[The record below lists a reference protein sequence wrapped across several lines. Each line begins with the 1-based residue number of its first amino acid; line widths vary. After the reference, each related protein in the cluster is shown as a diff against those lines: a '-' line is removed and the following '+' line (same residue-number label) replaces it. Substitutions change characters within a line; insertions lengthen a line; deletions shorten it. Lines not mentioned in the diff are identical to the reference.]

1 MSGLSLVLDTDEAYV
16 HQTKADTGSRVKN
29 LPTPDDRLLLERLVS
44 YKTLELILKATL
56 VARVGWKPDGIEVHA
71 GDKRV
76 FALWLA
82 NGEED
87 GMWTYVL
94 YLWETLC

>member
-1 MSGLSLVLDTDEAYV
+1 M
-16 HQTKADTGSRVKN
+16 
-29 LPTPDDRLLLERLVS
+29 
-44 YKTLELILKATL
+44 LELNLKTTL